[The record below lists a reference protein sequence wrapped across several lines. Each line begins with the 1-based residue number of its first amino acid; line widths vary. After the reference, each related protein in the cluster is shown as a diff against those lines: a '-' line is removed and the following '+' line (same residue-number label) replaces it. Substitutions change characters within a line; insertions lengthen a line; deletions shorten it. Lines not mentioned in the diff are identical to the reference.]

1 MEQAKTHLIKNALQK
16 AWDWYRYEFQL
27 RGATHGHG
35 MLQLKLSPPIL
46 KLVAKVYSRRKAME
60 KLELARIYQELSDD
74 EKE

>member
-1 MEQAKTHLIKNALQK
+1 
-16 AWDWYRYEFQL
+16 
-27 RGATHGHG
+27 